1 MITPTANKVTQ
12 RAVTFDSPFRGIPYV
27 TVNPVSSA
35 PQIID
40 VCAGNITE
48 TGFTIY
54 LYRTGATETRID
66 WCAVERK

>member
-1 MITPTANKVTQ
+1 MTQ
-12 RAVTFDSPFRGIPYV
+12 RAVTFDTPFNGIPYV
-27 TVNPVSSA
+27 SVNPVSSV

-40 VCAGNITE
+40 VCAGSITE